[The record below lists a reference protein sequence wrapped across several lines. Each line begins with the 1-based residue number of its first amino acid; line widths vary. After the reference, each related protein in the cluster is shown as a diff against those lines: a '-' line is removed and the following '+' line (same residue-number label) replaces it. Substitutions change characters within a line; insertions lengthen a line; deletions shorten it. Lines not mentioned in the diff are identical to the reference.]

1 MLELVIFPLLCLLYN
16 TKCYVIIYY
25 VICLFIY
32 LGLTAKM
39 LDVMMAVIKADVIA
53 LLLLFKVKIE
63 VLDVREPCFIDGSW
77 CYRTMFCFGS

>member
-1 MLELVIFPLLCLLYN
+1 MYN
-16 TKCYVIIYY
+16 SKGYVVIYY

-39 LDVMMAVIKADVIA
+39 LDVMMAAIKADVIA
-53 LLLLFKVKIE
+53 ILLLFKAMIE
-63 VLDVREPCFIDGSW
+63 VLDVIELYFIDGSW